1 MRVFEKFRKPG
12 RDWSQQ
18 SDQALLAAISKS
30 EMPAFEELH
39 KRYFPKLLRFAY
51 RIVES
56 DHTAEEV
63 ANDTLM
69 TIWRTADRFEG
80 RSKPSTWMF
89 GIAYR
94 IALKARQKMIRR
106 KEDVL
111 LEDALPGSDGEAD
124 LVIERT
130 DLANALKRL
139 SPEMRAVVELT
150 YFNGYIYTEIA
161 QILECP
167 VGTVKTRM
175 MNARKH
181 LRNLLAEDGIL
192 GKEQAHG

>member
-1 MRVFEKFRKPG
+1 MRIFGTRQKASV
-12 RDWSQQ
+12 DWAEQ
-18 SDQALLAAISKS
+18 SDQALLAAIAKDN
-30 EMPAFEELH
+30 MAAFEELH
-39 KRYFPKLLRFAY
+39 GRYFSKLMRFAS
-51 RIVES
+51 RIVDTGE
-56 DHTAEEV
+56 TAEEV
-63 ANDTLM
+63 ANDALM
-69 TIWRTADRFEG
+69 TVWRTAERFEG

-94 IALKARQKMIRR
+94 MALRARQKAVRR

-111 LEDALPGSDGEAD
+111 LEEELAGSEGDAE
-124 LVIERT
+124 LVIQRT

-181 LRNLLAEDGIL
+181 LRKLLADDEIL